1 MVLLRYISRLMLLV
15 KNHSM
20 EQIIG
25 GDRVCKWRKE
35 VRLKLVKWES
45 Y

>member
-25 GDRVCKWRKE
+25 GDRVVNGER
-35 VRLKLVKWES
+35 RLGS
-45 Y
+45 S